1 MPPKKKNNAVHS
13 KTRSSPPQQPPRISG
28 VVRGG
33 HIFRYKQIEG
43 IQDIDL
49 YADDLAFAMCVA
61 NSTSTV
67 TPVWSHFRIDYIHMW
82 APAQVLSGSV
92 QDPKVSSITWTGD
105 FSPNA
110 EMFSTTNVQT
120 GVAVIFSRPS
130 RLIEAGK
137 WQQVGQGAAANKL
150 CKLRV
155 PDQSVIDIKLS
166 YIFRDDESTSITISP
181 TSVLVTPGN
190 IYYFP
195 ADSYFGS
202 RKLVPMALLT
212 RT

>member
-1 MPPKKKNNAVHS
+1 MSTRPKRTGKIHPS
-13 KTRSSPPQQPPRISG
+13 QPPRISG
-28 VVRGG
+28 VVRGF
-33 HIFRYKQIEG
+33 HIFRYKQVEG

-49 YADDLAFAMCVA
+49 FADDLAFAMCVA
-61 NSTSTV
+61 NTTSTL

-120 GVAVIFSRPS
+120 GVATIFTSPS

-137 WQQVGQGAAANKL
+137 WQKVGQGASANKL

-166 YIFRDDESTSITISP
+166 FVYRDEEASSITISP
-181 TSVLVTPGN
+181 TSVLVIPGN
-190 IYYFP
+190 LYYMP

-202 RKLVPMALLT
+202 RKLLPMALNT
-212 RT
+212 RL

>member
-1 MPPKKKNNAVHS
+1 MPPKKKQNGPRQTRNAFPH
-13 KTRSSPPQQPPRISG
+13 QPPRISG
-28 VVRGG
+28 VVRGF

-49 YADDLAFAMCVA
+49 YADDLAFCMCVA

-120 GVAVIFSRPS
+120 GVATIFARPS

-137 WQQVGQGAAANKL
+137 WQKVGQGASANKL
-150 CKLRV
+150 VKLRV

-166 YIFRDDESTSITISP
+166 FIYRDEEGTSITISP
-181 TSVLVTPGN
+181 SSVLVTAGN
-190 IYYFP
+190 MYYFP